1 MTMYESALSELS
13 GRLIGTGSNLTNS
26 LSEILA
32 AALQELIEAELTA
45 AIGAAPGERTEDRSG
60 ATQRAPPEVVDD
72 PGG

>member
-13 GRLIGTGSNLTNS
+13 GRLIGTGSNLTSS

-45 AIGAAPGERTEDRSG
+45 AIGAAPGERTEDRWRN
-60 ATQRAPPEVVDD
+60 ATVIARSC
-72 PGG
+72 

>member
-1 MTMYESALSELS
+1 MTTYESALSELS

-45 AIGAAPGERTEDRSG
+45 ARTNQRPPR
-60 ATQRAPPEVVDD
+60 ATQRAPPEVADD
-72 PGG
+72 PGR